1 MFNECW
7 EEVILEIFQRAE
19 FWGFGQR
26 KFVSVC
32 VCVCV
37 YVRDRETG
45 RGERETGRESLKSRT
60 QRISLAS
67 QTNNLK

>member
-1 MFNECW
+1 MLGRGYIRNISESRVLGIW
-7 EEVILEIFQRAE
+7 TE
-19 FWGFGQR
+19 
-26 KFVSVC
+26 K

-45 RGERETGRESLKSRT
+45 RGERETGGESLKSRT

>member
-19 FWGFGQR
+19 ISGFGQR
-26 KFVSVC
+26 KFVS

-45 RGERETGRESLKSRT
+45 RGEREPGGESLKSRT